1 MLIKQSIINDAD
13 IKSIFSIRFATRRP
27 SQIGFRVELEQ
38 SESSYRENH
47 HRSSRYTSLLEYRDK
62 QLSSSPEQK
71 KLCRNYVKEL
81 TLNPSLGKRG
91 TFLPLLF
98 AREGGKGD
106 ELLNLFIT
114 TQPQNEECI
123 KKNHF

>member
-1 MLIKQSIINDAD
+1 MMLSDYISLLNTFRYSNTDKN
-13 IKSIFSIRFATRRP
+13 
-27 SQIGFRVELEQ
+27 GFRVAL
-38 SESSYRENH
+38 SETKSV
-47 HRSSRYTSLLEYRDK
+47 SRK
-62 QLSSSPEQK
+62 QLSSSSEQK

-106 ELLNLFIT
+106 ELFNFFIT
-114 TQPQNEECI
+114 TQPQNEEGI
-123 KKNHF
+123 EKTTFDLLNPH